1 MIRIVIDRFNRNG
14 ENKKYQST
22 PEEVERNQRENAAQQ
37 RRDELARLQ
46 ALRNRNSSAN
56 RNSNGT
62 SQHG

>member
-14 ENKKYQST
+14 EHKKYRST

-37 RRDELARLQ
+37 RRDELARSQ
-46 ALRNRNSSAN
+46 AVRNQDSSAN
-56 RNSNGT
+56 RNSNG